1 LEANVKRTR
10 AKPRYIVGLDL
21 GQQRDYTA
29 ISVIERLDGGLPEG
43 PELHVRH
50 LERFR
55 DRLYPDVADHVH
67 GLIETP
73 QLVGRVALAVDQ
85 TGVGPAVTDLL
96 RRRGIAFTSVHI
108 HGGDSVSRGGG
119 AVRVPKRNLVYTLV
133 AAFQT
138 GRLKISASL
147 DLARVLTDELLNF
160 RLKINPQ
167 TGHDSYEHWRE
178 NQHDDLVLATA
189 LAVWLAEH
197 SKKPYPRTWGS
208 GSRRRGRLSRAR

>member
-1 LEANVKRTR
+1 MKRTR
-10 AKPRYIVGLDL
+10 QEPRYFAGLDL

-29 ISVIERLDGGLPEG
+29 ISVIERLGGGTPEG
-43 PELHVRH
+43 PELHLRH

-55 DRLYPDVADHVH
+55 DRLYPDVADHMR
-67 GLIETP
+67 GLLETP
-73 QLVGRVALAVDQ
+73 QLVGKVALAVDQ

-96 RRRGIAFTSVHI
+96 RRRGTTFTAVHI

-119 AVRVPKRNLVYTLV
+119 AVRVPKRNLVYALV

-138 GRLKISASL
+138 GRLKIAAGL
-147 DLARVLTDELLNF
+147 DLAHVLTDELLNF
-160 RLKINPQ
+160 KLKISPH

-189 LAVWLAEH
+189 LAVWLAQH
-197 SKKPYPRTWGS
+197 RKTYPRKWGALSAGRASQS
-208 GSRRRGRLSRAR
+208 GA